1 MSNEPR
7 QPMDDPFATSSG
19 ERSFIKPKPGGWS
32 ASRTNPEMATSVNV
46 GEPQGVDHGL
56 NPLLAAANRLLLLV
70 PQLRQSR
77 QVPDPAALR
86 ASLAQGIRDFAA
98 AAHER
103 GVAPER
109 VMAARY
115 VLCTMLDEAAADTPW
130 GGSGVW
136 GRHSLLAEFHNEA
149 FGGEKV
155 FQLMARLAEK
165 ADANRDLLELIYAAL
180 ALGFEG
186 RYRVIDNGRAQLEAV
201 RAKLAQIIA
210 QQRGPYPAAL
220 AQHWQAEPIADRKAL
235 TWLPL
240 ALVAA
245 GVLLLMAAVYAAFS
259 WSLSGRADPVYG
271 QIQSLRL
278 APPVAAVAQPAALP
292 RLAVLLQP
300 DIRSKAVEVRDEV
313 DRSVV
318 TVRGDG
324 LFAPASSTLMPE
336 REALMRRIAEA
347 LVRVGGQVLI
357 TGHTDNTPMR
367 SLRFPSNWHLSEDRA
382 RAVRDLFVAA
392 GIPADRIRA
401 EGRADGEPVAANDTA
416 ANRALNRRVEV
427 TLFTGRPDLPA
438 RPAAGTAT
446 PAAPVAPTA
455 PAPAASR

>member
-1 MSNEPR
+1 MTEPR
-7 QPMDDPFATSSG
+7 SIDDPFATPG
-19 ERSFIKPKPGGWS
+19 GGGGGILKPRPGGWGAARS
-32 ASRTNPEMATSVNV
+32 GGDPPAHILPGDTAP
-46 GEPQGVDHGL
+46 VDQGL

-70 PQLRQSR
+70 PQLRQTR
-77 QVPDPAALR
+77 HVADPAALR
-86 ASLAQGIRDFAA
+86 ASLAQGVRDFASA
-98 AAHER
+98 VQQR
-103 GVAPER
+103 GIAPER

-136 GRHSLLAEFHNEA
+136 GRHSLLAEFHNES

-165 ADANRDLLELIYAAL
+165 PDANRDLLELIYAAM

-201 RAKLAQIIA
+201 RAKLAQIIK

-220 AQHWQAEPIADRKAL
+220 AQHWQVEPLKERPAL
-235 TWLPL
+235 SWLPL

-245 GVLLLMAAVYAAFS
+245 GVVLLLATVYAFLS
-259 WSLSGRADPVYG
+259 WSLGGRSDPVYG

-278 APPVAAVAQPAALP
+278 PPPVAAVAQPAPQP

-300 DIRSKAVEVRDEV
+300 DVRARTIEVRDEV

-324 LFAPASSTLMPE
+324 LFAPASATLVPE
-336 REALMRRIAEA
+336 REALMKRISEA

-357 TGHTDNTPMR
+357 TGHTDNTPIR
-367 SLRFPSNWHLSEDRA
+367 TLRYPSNWHLSEDRA
-382 RAVRDLFVAA
+382 RSVRDLFMQA
-392 GIPADRIRA
+392 GLPAERIRA
-401 EGRADGEPVAANDTA
+401 EGRADGESVAANDTA
-416 ANRALNRRVEV
+416 ANRSLNRRVEV
-427 TLFTGRPDLPA
+427 TLFAARTDLPA
-438 RPAAGTAT
+438 RGSGASVPAV
-446 PAAPVAPTA
+446 PAV
-455 PAPAASR
+455 PAASGAGR